1 MISLRFVLVLNQ
13 RIPSASRIRHGKQP
27 FRCQQTPVCMV
38 HFRYLT
44 GECNWFLFKKTTK
57 DAFCL
62 DFFWVLF
69 FWQQNP

>member
-1 MISLRFVLVLNQ
+1 
-13 RIPSASRIRHGKQP
+13 
-27 FRCQQTPVCMV
+27 MV

-69 FWQQNP
+69 FGNKTRDLPPFNWCSFQLIQLWNLRKLENQDPLFA